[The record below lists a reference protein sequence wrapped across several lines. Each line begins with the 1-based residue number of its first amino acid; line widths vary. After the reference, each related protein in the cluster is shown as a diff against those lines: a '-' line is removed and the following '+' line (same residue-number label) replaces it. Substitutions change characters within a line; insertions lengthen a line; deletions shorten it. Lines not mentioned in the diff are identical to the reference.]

1 MPAELAGQRPLLER
15 AAAGDREAFALVYDT
30 QVEGVYRYLL
40 AWTGNPTETAE
51 LTAQVFHAAIGWL
64 PATTSPEG
72 EAAAWLTAMTRDA
85 LAQRQGHSEEGGSA
99 SPTIEAGWV
108 GQPCRIGGGWV
119 GVVGRAS
126 PRPAGVCPPG
136 GGE

>member
-1 MPAELAGQRPLLER
+1 VPAELAGQRPLLER

-64 PATTSPEG
+64 QPPPAPK
-72 EAAAWLTAMTRDA
+72 AK
-85 LAQRQGHSEEGGSA
+85 
-99 SPTIEAGWV
+99 P
-108 GQPCRIGGGWV
+108 
-119 GVVGRAS
+119 
-126 PRPAGVCPPG
+126 PPG
-136 GGE
+136 